1 MQVQIKK
8 QLKIE
13 LDEQDII
20 QAVALFLK
28 TNNIKVDPE
37 DMAKI
42 NFVKSAQTG
51 LRASLNVTEA
61 ETIED
66 EPRCNPVVMQLDCS
80 VTAVE
85 AQVTNLTAA
94 VGSLAGQVASIAAS
108 EPAPVVADEEPA
120 VIAAATLEGPGD
132 VEPST
137 VEDVAPDV
145 MPSVTEMQQLMNE
158 DEPVPPVEEAPRKAS
173 LFL

>member
-20 QAVALFLK
+20 LAVGAFLK
-28 TNNIKVDPE
+28 ANDVKVSPE
-37 DMAKI
+37 DLAKI
-42 NFVKSAQTG
+42 NFVKSPQTG
-51 LRASLNVTEA
+51 LRATLNVTEA

-66 EPRCNPVVMQLDCS
+66 EPRCSPVVVDTRGD
-80 VTAVE
+80 TAGVGIVVNGTISDVQAE
-85 AQVTNLTAA
+85 TITTAP
-94 VGSLAGQVASIAAS
+94 IT
-108 EPAPVVADEEPA
+108 
-120 VIAAATLEGPGD
+120 TLEAKVEPVEHISTEAYLAQGDDPGN

-137 VEDVAPDV
+137 VEDV
-145 MPSVTEMQQLMNE
+145 MPSVTEIAALV
-158 DEPVPPVEEAPRKAS
+158 EPVAEAEPVSAEEAPRKSS